1 MKRYFGGVSIRQ
13 IDKMTNSVANVL
25 KIAEKYLA
33 EMQETGSTRQ
43 KTRNNTA
50 RLKHKEHKPAV
61 IDCELA
67 A

>member
-1 MKRYFGGVSIRQ
+1 
-13 IDKMTNSVANVL
+13 MTNSVANVL